1 MLFFFNVISG
11 TSGGRISALDDSF
24 NDFLTFLEKEF
35 NKEKE
40 CAKTS
45 FNWGGAHGSDTST
58 KNFSHDGFVI
68 DRQRLTSV
76 ESCEHKLP

>member
-1 MLFFFNVISG
+1 LTWRAEPCCFFFNVISG
-11 TSGGRISALDDSF
+11 TSGGRISALDDSL

-45 FNWGGAHGSDTST
+45 FNWGGAHGSDTS
-58 KNFSHDGFVI
+58 NHVAI
-68 DRQRLTSV
+68 
-76 ESCEHKLP
+76 

>member
-1 MLFFFNVISG
+1 MLVGSVILHRDDKTQLDYQDLNYG
-11 TSGGRISALDDSF
+11 DRISALDDSL

-45 FNWGGAHGSDTST
+45 FNWGGAHGSDTS
-58 KNFSHDGFVI
+58 NHVAI
-68 DRQRLTSV
+68 
-76 ESCEHKLP
+76 

>member
-11 TSGGRISALDDSF
+11 TSGGRISALDDSL

-40 CAKTS
+40 RAKTS
-45 FNWGGAHGSDTST
+45 FNWGGAHGSDTS
-58 KNFSHDGFVI
+58 NHVAI
-68 DRQRLTSV
+68 
-76 ESCEHKLP
+76 